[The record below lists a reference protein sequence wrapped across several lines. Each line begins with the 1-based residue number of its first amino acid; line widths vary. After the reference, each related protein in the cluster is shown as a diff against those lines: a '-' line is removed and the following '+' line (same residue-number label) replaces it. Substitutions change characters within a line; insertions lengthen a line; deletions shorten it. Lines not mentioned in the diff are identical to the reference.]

1 MVTLKRLS
9 MKKIIVFLVIIFL
22 LIVPTSV
29 LAQSYYFQVEKETV
43 HVYWED
49 DGTLDLIY
57 EFVFVNQPEGHA
69 IEYVDLGLPNYS
81 YSDYN
86 ITADIDG
93 QGLSYISS
101 SDYEGSGSGVAVGL
115 GSLAIPPGGRG
126 TVRIYVNEIED
137 VLFPDTEA
145 DDYASAKFAPAYFGS
160 QYVTGSTDM
169 VITFHLPPGVQPEE
183 PRWHSAPNGF
193 NSTPITGV
201 DTLGQITYTWRNPD
215 GNASREYVFGAS
227 FPLTYVPASAVSK
240 PSLWQQLGIAPEAVT
255 GILCTGGFLL
265 FFVMIIVVSVKSSN
279 KRKMKYLP
287 PKIRIEGH
295 GIKRGLT
302 AIEAAVLLER
312 PADKIFTMILFS
324 LLQKNAA
331 TVLSQDPLKLEFSDP
346 LPENLRKYETQF
358 IKAFKNESSR
368 VRKTELQDLM
378 IDLIK
383 SVGKKMEG
391 FSHRETVRY
400 YEDIIKRAWKQ
411 VEDAETPEVK
421 SEKFN
426 DHMGWTM
433 LDRDFED
440 RTQDV
445 FRRGPVYVPVWW
457 NRYDPTYASTSG
469 SRPIASRTSA
479 PSSRTS
485 GGGALPNLPGG
496 DFAASMATGISNF
509 SSNVVGNITDFT
521 SRITQKTN
529 PVPKPTSSGRSGW
542 SSGGGG
548 SSCACACACAGCACA
563 CAGGGR

>member
-9 MKKIIVFLVIIFL
+9 MKKTAAFLIIIFL
-22 LIVPTSV
+22 LIIPTSA
-29 LAQSYYFQVEKETV
+29 LAQSYYFHVEKETV

-69 IEYVDLGLPNYS
+69 IEYVDVGLPNS
-81 YSDYN
+81 NFSTND
-86 ITADIDG
+86 ISADING
-93 QGLSYISS
+93 QALSYISR
-101 SDYEGSGSGVAVGL
+101 SDYEGSGSGVAIGL
-115 GSLAIPPGGRG
+115 ESLAIPPGGRG
-126 TVRIYVNEIED
+126 TVRVFINGID
-137 VLFPDTEA
+137 GVLFPDTEA
-145 DDYASAKFAPAYFGS
+145 DDYASAVFGLTYFGS
-160 QYVTGSTDM
+160 EYVTGSTDM
-169 VITFHLPPGVQPEE
+169 IVTFHLPPGVKPEE
-183 PRWHSAPNGF
+183 PRWHNAPSGF
-193 NSTPITGV
+193 STTPITGM
-201 DTLGQITYTWRNPD
+201 DNQDQITYTWRNPD
-215 GNASREYVFGAS
+215 GDISKQYKFGAS
-227 FPLTYVPASAVSK
+227 FPLSYVPASAVTK
-240 PSLWQQLGIAPEAVT
+240 PSLWQQLGISPEAVSSL
-255 GILCTGGFLL
+255 LCVGGFLL
-265 FFVMIIVVSVKSSN
+265 LIVVIVVVSVKSSN

-302 AIEAAVLLER
+302 AIEAAILLER

-324 LLQKNAA
+324 LLQKNAV

-378 IDLIK
+378 IALIK

-391 FSHRETVRY
+391 FSHRESVRY

-411 VEDAETPEVK
+411 VEDADTPEVK

-433 LDRDFED
+433 LDGDFED
-440 RTQDV
+440 KTQDV
-445 FRRGPVYVPVWW
+445 FRRGPVYLPMWW
-457 NRYDPTYASTSG
+457 NRYDPGYA
-469 SRPIASRTSA
+469 RTTTAGPSSPKTAA
-479 PSSRTS
+479 PSSRTT

-521 SRITQKTN
+521 NRISQKTN